1 MITHIDLSSVLRG
14 AVCDLY
20 SNLVTRPTGRAV
32 RGEIERLLAEI
43 GGRSLTVV
51 DFSHVGLLDVSCA
64 DEIVAKLLLRARETA
79 ATGGEEY
86 FVFRGIHEHHLDAIE
101 AVLEHHGLAAIL
113 ERHDGELLV
122 VGVLDDAERRAWQ
135 VARGL
140 GIATPHALA
149 ERAGVPLDSA
159 RAALESL
166 CSRRLVM
173 RATDGAGYVVISGG
187 ARH

>member
-1 MITHIDLSSVLRG
+1 MIQHIDLSSVLRG

-64 DEIVAKLLLRARETA
+64 DEIVAKLLLRAREA
-79 ATGGEEY
+79 ADSEEEY

-101 AVLEHHGLAAIL
+101 AVLEHHGLAAVV
-113 ERHDGELLV
+113 ERHDGELFV
-122 VGVLDDAERRAWQ
+122 VGVIDETERRAWLS
-135 VARGL
+135 ARAL
-140 GIATPHALA
+140 GIATPESLASHAGLA
-149 ERAGVPLDSA
+149 PDAAL
-159 RAALESL
+159 AALEAL
-166 CSRRLVM
+166 CGRRLVM
-173 RATDGAGYVVISGG
+173 RATDGAGYVVVSGG